1 MQLCKCLNC
10 FLKTH
15 NKQLNQYYLN
25 FIIFFYQK
33 KVLKNALG
41 LSRVTGQTVFILSK
55 KNQVR
60 LNFFE
65 SSWVRIFWP
74 VFLCLVSI
82 PASQSSVFFSWL
94 LGFFYFSFSSA
105 LFSFGVESC
114 LLHLN
119 IVILFYF
126 ILILGS
132 SALFRNWKKEQE

>member
-41 LSRVTGQTVFILSK
+41 LSRVTVWITGQTVFISSK

-60 LNFFE
+60 VKFFR
-65 SSWVRIFWP
+65 VKFWP
-74 VFLCLVSI
+74 VLLCLVSI

-119 IVILFYF
+119 IVFLFYF